1 MPGGT
6 ALSSSQTPRYAI
18 ARPSGAEARPSSTH
32 SVSNCFTRRA
42 RPAPSAARTQNS
54 RCRPDARASIR
65 FATFAHAISNTI
77 VTAPIIVNSTSR
89 TSSGMNSSD
98 SGARRCA
105 PAVAGAGC
113 SLASTAAIDASS
125 DRACA
130 MSTPGFRR
138 PIAICERLLLGSL
151 SAIGPIGIHAFWFSG
166 KLNFGGI
173 TATTVCGRP
182 FTEMLRPTIPA
193 SPW

>member
-6 ALSSSQTPRYAI
+6 ALSSSQTPMYAI
-18 ARPSGAEARPSSTH
+18 ARPSGAAARPSSMH

-42 RPAPSAARTQNS
+42 RPAPSAALTQNS
-54 RCRPDARASIR
+54 RCRPEARASIR

-77 VTAPIIVNSTSR
+77 VTAPIIVSTTSR

-98 SGARRCA
+98 NGA
-105 PAVAGAGC
+105 AVALQPSLVPGC
-113 SLASTAAIDASS
+113 SLASTVAIDASS

-130 MSTPGFRR
+130 RSTPGFRR

-151 SAIGPIGIHAFWFSG
+151 SAIGPIGIHAVWFSG

-182 FTEMLRPTIPA
+182 FTEMLRPMIPA